1 MFLFLF
7 VSKMKI
13 IIIIIYK
20 IIRYYLCL
28 IINYLRKIMKVE
40 KTKISS
46 SLNSSISVI
55 SREEA
60 FFQSP
65 FHSHPELELVYIK
78 ESYGKRIIG
87 NSVEQFVSGDMVFLG
102 SDIPH
107 VWLNDEIYY
116 KDISCL
122 KAKAIVIY
130 FNKDIFGPA
139 FYDLKETKKINTLF
153 NQANKGLAIT
163 GKTNE
168 LIAKKLEKLIHKE
181 NFEIIIGLFEILS
194 ILSESNE
201 ISFVNNEA
209 YTLAAD
215 ESKNDRLSEVYQYVK
230 ENYKEDISL
239 NEIAKIANVTP
250 TSFCR
255 MFKLKTKKSFIEYLN
270 EIRVS
275 HACKLLIE
283 TDMGMSEIAYE
294 CGHKTASNFNRL
306 FKKLTGTTPKEYKKK
321 AEN

>member
-1 MFLFLF
+1 
-7 VSKMKI
+7 MKI
-13 IIIIIYK
+13 
-20 IIRYYLCL
+20 
-28 IINYLRKIMKVE
+28 E
-40 KTKISS
+40 KTKITSY
-46 SLNSSISVI
+46 LNSYISVI

-78 ESYGKRIIG
+78 ESYGKRIVG

-116 KDISCL
+116 KGINTL
-122 KAKAIVIY
+122 KAEAIVVY
-130 FNKDIFGPA
+130 FNKDIFGPI
-139 FYDLKETKKINTLF
+139 FYELKETQKINNLF
-153 NQANKGLAIT
+153 NQATRGLSIS

-168 LIAKKLEKLIHKE
+168 LVAKKLEKLVHKK

-194 ILSESNE
+194 ILSESND

-209 YTLAAD
+209 YIPANDQT
-215 ESKNDRLSEVYQYVK
+215 KNDRLSDVFEYVK
-230 ENYKEDISL
+230 NNFKQDISL
-239 NEIAKIANVTP
+239 DEIAQIANLTP

-255 MFKLKTKKSFIEYLN
+255 MFKAKTQKHFVEYLN

-275 HACKLLIE
+275 NACKYLIE

-294 CGHKTASNFNRL
+294 CGYKTASNFNKL
-306 FKKLTGTTPKEYKKK
+306 FKKLTGTTPKEYRKKT
-321 AEN
+321 EN

>member
-1 MFLFLF
+1 
-7 VSKMKI
+7 MKI
-13 IIIIIYK
+13 
-20 IIRYYLCL
+20 
-28 IINYLRKIMKVE
+28 E
-40 KTKISS
+40 KTKITSY
-46 SLNSSISVI
+46 LNSYISVI
-55 SREEA
+55 NREEP

-78 ESYGKRIIG
+78 ESYGKRIVG

-116 KDISCL
+116 KGINTL
-122 KAKAIVIY
+122 KAEAIVVY
-130 FNKDIFGPA
+130 FNKDIFGPI
-139 FYDLKETKKINTLF
+139 FYELKETQKINNLF
-153 NQANKGLAIT
+153 NQAIRGLSIT

-168 LIAKKLEKLIHKE
+168 MVAKKLEKLVHKK

-194 ILSESNE
+194 ILSESND

-209 YTLAAD
+209 YIPANNQT
-215 ESKNDRLSEVYQYVK
+215 KNDRLSDVFEYVK
-230 ENYKEDISL
+230 INFKQDISL
-239 NEIAKIANVTP
+239 DEIAQIANLTP

-255 MFKLKTKKSFIEYLN
+255 MFKAKTQKHFVEYLN

-275 HACKLLIE
+275 NACKFLIE

-294 CGHKTASNFNRL
+294 CGYKTASNFNKL
-306 FKKLTGTTPKEYKKK
+306 FKKLTGTTPKEYRKKT
-321 AEN
+321 EN